1 LHTVC
6 NLKRLIQRYRRI
18 HLARVTL
25 PPPFSGA
32 AGNNFGAKS
41 TRRKKTMLRKMLIT
55 TAAIAAMCVASTAM
69 AMDGGGGGAP
79 AGVISGGQ
87 ASGVQF
93 GHGGFGLPFHKR
105 FHKTVVFP
113 YGYYD
118 NDYPTDTF
126 GDDAAMTYSPPIVP
140 PEPSPT
146 CQRNVETF
154 TVPSSAGGTRQ
165 IKIISCP

>member
-1 LHTVC
+1 MRF
-6 NLKRLIQRYRRI
+6 NRLIELYRRI
-18 HLARVTL
+18 YLACVTL
-25 PPPFSGA
+25 PHLFSGG

-41 TRRKKTMLRKMLIT
+41 NEEKKTMVRKMLIT
-55 TAAIAAMCVASTAM
+55 TTAIAAMCVASTAM
-69 AMDGGGGGAP
+69 AMPGGGGGAP
-79 AGVISGGQ
+79 AVISGGH
-87 ASGVQF
+87 ASGTQF
-93 GHGGFGLPFHKR
+93 GHGGFGHPFHKR

-118 NDYPTDTF
+118 NDYPTDPF

-165 IKIISCP
+165 IKIINCP

>member
-1 LHTVC
+1 
-6 NLKRLIQRYRRI
+6 
-18 HLARVTL
+18 
-25 PPPFSGA
+25 
-32 AGNNFGAKS
+32 
-41 TRRKKTMLRKMLIT
+41 MLRKMLIT

-87 ASGVQF
+87 ASGAQF
-93 GHGGFGLPFHKR
+93 GHGGFGRPFHKR

-140 PEPSPT
+140 PEPSPPT

-154 TVPSSAGGTRQ
+154 TVPPSEGEFHDEH
-165 IKIISCP
+165 CMPLV